1 MPRELISQAGSI
13 KTFLHTNSAGEY
25 QGTETYQDAQ
35 TAIDCANERQRF
47 DPKGKQGFFGEN
59 GRLACR
65 LPAGLVEKLAIEH
78 PGFMKW
84 PAKDKLKLI
93 KRKTFENSWDRFAF
107 SIR

>member
-1 MPRELISQAGSI
+1 MSRHLIGKAGSI
-13 KTFLHTNSAGEY
+13 ETYVHLNPAGEY

-47 DPKGKQGFFGEN
+47 DPEGRIGMAGKD

-65 LPAGLVEKLAIEH
+65 LPMGLVEKICIEN

-84 PAKDKLKLI
+84 PASEKLKLF
-93 KRKTFENSWDRFAF
+93 RKKIAENSWDRFAF
-107 SIR
+107 AIR